1 MPWGFMLSAVA
12 AREEAERN
20 DFVVKAGLDAA
31 LRAFR
36 ANIVIARLGWCKV
49 RWVESLVGDEQQ
61 LLLESSASRRIT
73 SSHRPN
79 SARLAD

>member
-1 MPWGFMLSAVA
+1 MCCWQEKVSIPETKPSWAIRCALEISMPWGFMLSAVA

-36 ANIVIARLGWCKV
+36 ANIMIVRLEWCE
-49 RWVESLVGDEQQ
+49 VEK
-61 LLLESSASRRIT
+61 A
-73 SSHRPN
+73 
-79 SARLAD
+79 

>member
-1 MPWGFMLSAVA
+1 LEISMPWGFMLSAVV

-36 ANIVIARLGWCKV
+36 ANIVFAGMVWKEGYSGWK
-49 RWVESLVGDEQQ
+49 
-61 LLLESSASRRIT
+61 A
-73 SSHRPN
+73 
-79 SARLAD
+79 